1 MVIKFLNKIVKETM
15 IKITRQ
21 ILTSNEPID
30 IDREEKEWIIFRD
43 FLKTKNGCHIME
55 LISSSKKVR
64 NIKGEIWT
72 KKHCKL

>member
-1 MVIKFLNKIVKETM
+1 MVIKFLNKLGKETM

-43 FLKTKNGCHIME
+43 FLRTKNGCHIME
-55 LISSSKKVR
+55 LISSEKVQSFP
-64 NIKGEIWT
+64 K
-72 KKHCKL
+72 

>member
-1 MVIKFLNKIVKETM
+1 M

-55 LISSSKKVR
+55 LISSSKKGSQTR
-64 NIKGEIWT
+64 RGK
-72 KKHCKL
+72 

>member
-1 MVIKFLNKIVKETM
+1 MVIKFLNKLGKETM

-55 LISSSKKVR
+55 LIDS
-64 NIKGEIWT
+64 
-72 KKHCKL
+72 

>member
-55 LISSSKKVR
+55 LISSSKVR
-64 NIKGEIWT
+64 
-72 KKHCKL
+72 